1 MTRRTLFLSL
11 VAAGSLVVLGA
22 ACSSYNQEPSS
33 PSTTT
38 ADSGAVKQAATAPS
52 GCPSTP
58 AAIPSAI
65 AGVPP
70 IPANVQTVT
79 TASGL
84 RYADLNPGN
93 GDVAKAGQTATV
105 QYTGWLPDGTKFDS
119 SADHGPSFSFPLGG
133 GQVIKGWDEGV
144 AGMKVGGERLLI
156 VPPDLGYGP
165 RGGGGVIPPC
175 ATLIFDVHLLG
186 VK

>member
-1 MTRRTLFLSL
+1 MRQTILLASSSL
-11 VAAGSLVVLGA
+11 LLLIAAG
-22 ACSSYNQEPSS
+22 CSGYNQVSS
-33 PSTTT
+33 GPPAAATQAVT
-38 ADSGAVKQAATAPS
+38 ALAQAATPPPA
-52 GCPSTP
+52 CASTP
-58 AAIPSAI
+58 AAIPSVI
-65 AGVPP
+65 AGVPQ
-70 IPANVQTVT
+70 IPSSAQTVT
-79 TASGL
+79 TSSGL

-119 SADHGPSFSFPLGG
+119 SVDRNQPFSFPLGG

-156 VPPDLGYGP
+156 VPPNLGYGN
-165 RGGGGVIPPC
+165 RGAGGVIPPC
-175 ATLIFDVHLLG
+175 ATLIFDVRLLG